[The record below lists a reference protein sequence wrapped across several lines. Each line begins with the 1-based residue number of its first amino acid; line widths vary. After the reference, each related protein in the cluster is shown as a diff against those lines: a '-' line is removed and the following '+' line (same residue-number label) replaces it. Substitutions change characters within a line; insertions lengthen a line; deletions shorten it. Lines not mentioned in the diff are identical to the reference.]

1 MDNNMLL
8 VYINNKDYNGLIQA
22 CEEYEL
28 QYEFLTEPSI
38 SLTDIYAAYLGAYII
53 TDDLNSARFLRKR
66 MLIKQK
72 NNGWIISDDANNIWE
87 VCKALWN
94 NDYQQAYG
102 LLNSNDNNS
111 SQQQQRWMSM
121 ELQTMITDMLAS
133 IRERVLNKI
142 VAACT
147 TISLANVIYYFGL
160 PENDLIQVLTSKGWI
175 YEPTS
180 QVFTIKKQDANK
192 PHNTSFEQ
200 LTNIA
205 DTILQLEKF

>member
-1 MDNNMLL
+1 MLL

-28 QYEFLTEPSI
+28 QYEFLTESSI

-53 TDDLNSARFLRKR
+53 VDDLNSARFLRKR
-66 MLIKQK
+66 MLINQK
-72 NNGWIISDDANNIWE
+72 NNGWIISDEANKIWE

-102 LLNSNDNNS
+102 LLNNNGNNS
-111 SQQQQRWMSM
+111 SQQQQRWASV
-121 ELQTMITDMLAS
+121 ELQTMIVDILES

-142 VAACT
+142 VTAYT
-147 TISLANVIYYFGL
+147 TISLVDVVYYFGL

-175 YEPTS
+175 YEPSS
-180 QVFTIKKQDANK
+180 QVFTIKKQDENK
-192 PHNTSFEQ
+192 PHNTNFEQ